1 MTLVNEVI
9 NGFIAPEQGIIIFKI
24 LLSAILGFGI
34 GWNRRSNEAGIRT
47 FTLITLGATIFTI
60 ISIMGFPENAETA
73 DQSRVVAQIV
83 TGIGFIGVG
92 VIWKTKNH
100 LKGLTTA
107 ATIWVAAGV
116 GIAVG
121 VGMFT
126 LAVLGQVLVIMIL
139 HLKRFLVKYEDKD

>member
-1 MTLVNEVI
+1 MSFVNEVI
-9 NGFIAPEQGIIIFKI
+9 NGFIAPGQAIIIFKVI
-24 LLSAILGFGI
+24 LASILGFGI

-60 ISIMGFPENAETA
+60 ISVMGFPDNAQTA
-73 DQSRVVAQIV
+73 DQARIVAQIV
-83 TGIGFIGVG
+83 SGIGFLGIG

-107 ATIWVAAGV
+107 ATIWVAAAV

-126 LAVLGQVLVIMIL
+126 LATMGLVLVILIL
-139 HLKRFLVKYEDKD
+139 HLKRIVAKYEEAD